1 MQTLRRSIRKYINR
15 IIWISAFVMIVI
27 MLMFQL
33 MSERQK
39 AYQDANRTFL
49 QMEQVL
55 AENEAELIRIE
66 EEYRQACLRAA
77 ETVSRILGG
86 DPESLFSLDR
96 LREIAEDTAV
106 DEIHIFDK
114 EGKIIFGTEPEYYGY
129 TVDSG
134 EQMKFFKPMLT
145 DKSLKLVQDI
155 TPNTAEGLLMQY
167 SAVWS
172 ANGEYI
178 IQVGVNPIMII
189 KTIEKNEL
197 SYIFSLFRVNPNV
210 SYYAID
216 GESGVIV
223 GSNHLK
229 TLGKECSDVG
239 FCFEDIKNTQKGFYS
254 RINGQYSFCVFRKI
268 DTYYM
273 GRVISIANLYQNTPF
288 VMLLTVACLVIV
300 SIILE
305 ISVMRYLDEYVVEK
319 IHDVIQTL
327 DLIAEGNMEE
337 RVDVQSSLEFQE
349 LSSYINQM
357 VENLLKF
364 NDMEQQIN
372 ETLRIALRAGN
383 PETSL
388 EIVLECLGKSLRG
401 ERSYIFEK
409 NKQGGDDNTYEWVMD
424 GAVPEKDNLQNL
436 PPEICAVWYRRFS
449 ENKCVIYEN
458 IEDMR
463 EEDPLQYENLKN
475 QDVVSIVVVPLYD
488 DGDVIGFYGVDNPP
502 VETLGYTTNML
513 WIMGRFIESLLAIRN
528 LVRNLKEMSYLDQL
542 TKIGNRH
549 ALWEYI
555 EKMKK
560 DNGVGIVYCDITG
573 LKRVNDEEGHEA
585 GDRLIISACECMKE
599 MLRGYA
605 LFRLGGDELLAVC
618 SEISE
623 NELWEDVKRMK
634 ESMSEYAVVMAV
646 GAVWKRNSERGMTGM
661 MAEAETLMYQ
671 DKAAYYAATGIE
683 RRRQGI

>member
-15 IIWISAFVMIVI
+15 IIWISAFAMLVI
-27 MLMFQL
+27 MLMLQL
-33 MSERQK
+33 MSEREK
-39 AYQDANRTFL
+39 AYQDANRTFQ

-55 AENEAELIRIE
+55 AENETELTRIE
-66 EEYRQACLRAA
+66 EEYRQSCLRAA
-77 ETVSRILGG
+77 ETASRILEG
-86 DPESLFSLDR
+86 DPELLYSLDR
-96 LREIAEDTAV
+96 LRGVAADIAV

-114 EGKIIFGTEPEYYGY
+114 EGKIIFGTEPQYYGY
-129 TVDSG
+129 TLDSG
-134 EQMKFFKPMLT
+134 EQINFFKPMLA

-155 TPNTAEGLLMQY
+155 IPNTAEGTLMQY

-172 ANGEYI
+172 ANGEFI
-178 IQVGVNPIMII
+178 VQVGMNPVMII
-189 KTIEKNEL
+189 KMTEKNEL

-216 GESGVIV
+216 GESGVV
-223 GSNHLK
+223 EGANNLE

-239 FCFEDIKNTQKGFYS
+239 FRFEDIKNTQKGFYS
-254 RINGQYSFCVFRKI
+254 KIDGQYSFCVFRKI
-268 DTYYM
+268 DTYYI
-273 GRVISIANLYQNTPF
+273 GRVISIDNLYRNTPF
-288 VMLLTVACLVIV
+288 VMLLTVAGLVIV

-327 DLIAEGNMEE
+327 DLMAEGNMEE

-364 NDMEQQIN
+364 NDMEQQVN
-372 ETLRIALRAGN
+372 ETLGIALRAGN

-388 EIVLECLGKSLRG
+388 NIVLECLGKSLHG

-409 NKQGGDDNTYEWVMD
+409 NKQGGADNTYEWVVD
-424 GAVPEKDNLQNL
+424 GAVQEKDNLQKL
-436 PPEICAVWYRRFS
+436 SPEICAVWYERFA

-463 EEDPLQYENLKN
+463 EEDPLQYENLKSR
-475 QDVVSIVVVPLYD
+475 DAVSIVVVPLYD
-488 DGDVIGFYGVDNPP
+488 GGNVTGFYGVDNTP

-513 WIMGRFIESLLAIRN
+513 RIMGRFIESLLAIRN
-528 LVRNLKEMSYLDQL
+528 LVRDLKEMSYLDQL

-555 EKMKK
+555 DKMKM

-585 GDRLIISACECMKE
+585 GDRLILSACECMKE
-599 MLRGYA
+599 ALRGYA

-618 SEISE
+618 SGISE
-623 NELWEDVKRMK
+623 NEMRENVKRM
-634 ESMSEYAVVMAV
+634 EERMSEYAVVMAV
-646 GAVWKRNSERGMTGM
+646 GAVWKGNSEGEITSM

-671 DKAAYYAATGIE
+671 DKAAYYAATGME
-683 RRRQGI
+683 RRR